1 MKDDGDQAREK
12 RPSLVYIILS
22 LVGLVWW
29 MDEDA
34 TRPAASATEYESR
47 LHRRS

>member
-1 MKDDGDQAREK
+1 MTDDGDQAREK
-12 RPSLVYIILS
+12 RPSLVYIMLS

-34 TRPAASATEYESR
+34 TRPAAG
-47 LHRRS
+47 LRR